1 MNRDFSISNQ
11 LYDRALKS
19 IPLASQTFSKS
30 AQNYVKGVSPLFIE
44 RGLGAYVWDPDGN
57 QYIDFVLGLMP
68 IILGYRDRD
77 VDRAIKDQVD
87 KGILFSLPNEL
98 EITLAEELINI
109 IPSAEMVRYGKNGS
123 DVTSAAIRL
132 ARAYTNR
139 NRIAICGYHGWHD
152 WYIGTTSRNAGVPK
166 DIRELSTTF
175 PFNDVDAL
183 EHLLKSD
190 PDGFAAVILEP
201 EGIYEPQP
209 DFLKSVR
216 QLTDKYGVV
225 LVFDEIITGFR
236 VAMGGSQEKHQV
248 TPDLSTFGKALGN
261 GMPISAIV
269 GRKEIMNLMTEI
281 FFSSTFGGEV
291 VSLAAALATLK
302 KLRKLDAPTIFER
315 VSARIRSR
323 LSAAIERTGLTEV
336 VSLGG
341 VSWWPRLIIYPH
353 IKASHLLI
361 TSLLRQELLANGI
374 LIGSSF
380 NFCIRH
386 DDDQLLD
393 ETGRAFEQSFER
405 LAEHLNAENPATGL
419 LGEMIQPIFQVRG

>member
-1 MNRDFSISNQ
+1 MNRDFRISNQ
-11 LYDRALKS
+11 LYDRALRS

-30 AQNYVKGVSPLFIE
+30 AQNYVKGASPLFME
-44 RGLGAYVWDPDGN
+44 RGAGAYVWDPDGN
-57 QYIDFVLGLMP
+57 KYIDYVLGLMP

-77 VDRAIKDQVD
+77 VDRAIKNQVD

-139 NRIAICGYHGWHD
+139 DRIAICGYHGWHD

-166 DIRELSTTF
+166 DVRKLSTTF
-175 PFNDVDAL
+175 PFNDVGVL

-201 EGIYEPQP
+201 EGIFEPQP
-209 DFLKSVR
+209 GFLQSVR

-225 LVFDEIITGFR
+225 LIFDEIITGFR

-248 TPDLSTFGKALGN
+248 IPDLSTFGKALGN

-281 FFSSTFGGEV
+281 FFSGTFGGEV

-302 KLRKLDAPTIFER
+302 KLRKLDAPTIFQR

-323 LSAAIERTGLTEV
+323 VALAIERTGLTEV

-341 VSWWPRLIIYPH
+341 VSWWPRLILHPQK
-353 IKASHLLI
+353 KASQLLI

-374 LIGSSF
+374 LIGSAF
-380 NFCIRH
+380 NFCIKH

-393 ETGRAFEQSFER
+393 ETSRSFERSFER
-405 LAEHLNAENPATGL
+405 LAEYLDAENPAAGL
-419 LGEMIQPIFQVRG
+419 LGEMIQPVFQTRG